1 MMSEVNIGRIYALL
15 AFFAWGVLPLYWKTL
30 ISIPSEEILLH
41 RIFWS
46 FIFMFLLL
54 YHRKRFPEFKRHL
67 HHPKVLIISIICG
80 LLMTGNWG
88 LYIWAVNSGYVLE
101 TSLGYFISPLI
112 YIFMGMFFLKEKL
125 RKFQKIAVGITFFA
139 VTLVTIQFKSFP
151 WIALTLAFTF
161 TTYGLLRKKAPV
173 DSLMGLTLETLFVA
187 PLTIIAFGYLINTGQ
202 SLTFT
207 SSFGTQLLLIGAG
220 LATGLP
226 LLWFSHGAKRLP
238 LSTIGLFQYI
248 APTLQFL
255 SAILLFNEDFSKS
268 HKMSFG
274 FIWLA
279 LIIYT
284 IDMIQFEI
292 KKRNARKNRL

>member
-1 MMSEVNIGRIYALL
+1 MTEPNIGRIYALL
-15 AFFAWGVLPLYWKTL
+15 AFFAWGVLPLYWKML
-30 ISIPSEEILLH
+30 ISIPPQEILLH

-54 YHRKRFPEFKRHL
+54 YYRKRFQEFKRHL
-67 HHPKVLIISIICG
+67 RHPKVLTISIICG

-88 LYIWAVNSGYVLE
+88 LYIWAVNNGYVLE

-112 YIFMGMFFLKEKL
+112 YIFMGMVFLKEKL
-125 RKFQKIAVGITFFA
+125 RKLQQIAVGIAFFA
-139 VTLVTIQFKSFP
+139 VSLVTLQFQSFP
-151 WIALTLAFTF
+151 WIALTLALSF

-173 DSLMGLTLETLFVA
+173 DSLMGLTLETLFIT
-187 PLTIIAFGYLINTGQ
+187 PLTLIAFGYLITTNQ
-202 SLTFT
+202 SLTLTAPFDI
-207 SSFGTQLLLIGAG
+207 QLLLIGAG

-238 LSTIGLFQYI
+238 LNTIGLFQYI
-248 APTLQFL
+248 APSFQFL
-255 SAILLFNEDFSKS
+255 SAILIFKEDFSQD

-284 IDMIQFEI
+284 IDMIQSEV
-292 KKRNARKNRL
+292 KKRKARH